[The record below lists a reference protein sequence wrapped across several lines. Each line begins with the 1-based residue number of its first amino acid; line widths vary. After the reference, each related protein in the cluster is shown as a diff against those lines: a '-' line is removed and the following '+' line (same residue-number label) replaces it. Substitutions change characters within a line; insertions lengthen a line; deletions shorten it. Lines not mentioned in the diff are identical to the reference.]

1 MFISRKEYDRITTDL
16 EFSQSD
22 CAMWKK
28 RYEALEKD
36 REAVVGDIVYVS
48 LRHFNELL
56 SPVIELEEKVERLQS
71 ELNDYKQKYADEVQ
85 KRLALIEQMKG

>member
-1 MFISRKEYDRITTDL
+1 MFITRLEYERITTDL
-16 EFSQSD
+16 EFAQSD

-36 REAVVGDIVYVS
+36 KEAVVGDIVYIS

-56 SPVIELEEKVERLQS
+56 SPVKELDEKVERLQS